1 MRSFYV
7 VCFLLLALFVKA
19 QERPLLKKSNKTFD
33 LKRDRSL
40 QNQSSN
46 VFSQQDSLFGTN
58 SKKTISE
65 TRPITDYL
73 IISQKR
79 DTTFVDTTLTIEK
92 EYKFNFRRKDDF
104 EQLAFANSGQTV
116 NSLSLQD
123 VPKSTIPSL
132 GFKAKNHQFFQ
143 SDEVYYYH
151 VPTPLTEMYYK
162 TTFSQGQS
170 TDVLITA
177 NLSPRLNYA
186 VAYRGHRSLGHYQH
200 TLSGV
205 RQFRFST
212 RYENSNQRYRLRFQM
227 ANQKIEQQENGGLDE
242 ASLIHFNN
250 KTIEFED
257 RARLSVKF
265 QNATNFFTG
274 KRYLL
279 EQDYAV
285 LMTSDSIAVPALR
298 LGHRVQTDSQR
309 HTFEQSTPSAEFG
322 EVNEELS
329 AVKDLIHYTTTR
341 HDLYAVFE
349 QSKWGKAEAYSS
361 AIDYRYSTVHTLD
374 DPDVGE
380 SGFAIGGQL
389 EFTIKDIVLSTKIE
403 QAIESNS
410 IGSFAEAEVSLPE
423 VRGFQVRGGFRWDKY
438 SPRLTLRQYHS
449 GYASFVWVS
458 NMHNTNR
465 ASLFSTLTAPK
476 LGSFTA
482 QFTTIDNYAYFR
494 ESEQGTLYAKPEQ
507 WGDQINVMKFRWDNR
522 LIFGKFYVNT
532 NLQFQQVDSSSAP
545 LNIPDFIGRSSIAYA
560 DYWFDKAAYVHIGAT
575 LKHYSSFYAD
585 SYSPLISDF
594 VLQNRVKIGGT
605 PLLSAFFNAKIQQT
619 RLYLNV
625 DNLNGI
631 FEGNNRLAAPDYPY
645 RDFIVRFG
653 IVWNFFK

>member
-46 VFSQQDSLFGTN
+46 VFSQQDSLFGTI
-58 SKKTISE
+58 SKKTITE

-132 GFKAKNHQFFQ
+132 GFNAKNHQFFQ

-162 TTFSQGQS
+162 TAFSQGQS

-227 ANQKIEQQENGGLDE
+227 ANQKIEQQEN
-242 ASLIHFNN
+242 
-250 KTIEFED
+250 
-257 RARLSVKF
+257 
-265 QNATNFFTG
+265 
-274 KRYLL
+274 
-279 EQDYAV
+279 
-285 LMTSDSIAVPALR
+285 
-298 LGHRVQTDSQR
+298 
-309 HTFEQSTPSAEFG
+309 
-322 EVNEELS
+322 
-329 AVKDLIHYTTTR
+329 
-341 HDLYAVFE
+341 
-349 QSKWGKAEAYSS
+349 
-361 AIDYRYSTVHTLD
+361 
-374 DPDVGE
+374 
-380 SGFAIGGQL
+380 
-389 EFTIKDIVLSTKIE
+389 
-403 QAIESNS
+403 
-410 IGSFAEAEVSLPE
+410 
-423 VRGFQVRGGFRWDKY
+423 
-438 SPRLTLRQYHS
+438 
-449 GYASFVWVS
+449 
-458 NMHNTNR
+458 
-465 ASLFSTLTAPK
+465 
-476 LGSFTA
+476 
-482 QFTTIDNYAYFR
+482 
-494 ESEQGTLYAKPEQ
+494 
-507 WGDQINVMKFRWDNR
+507 
-522 LIFGKFYVNT
+522 
-532 NLQFQQVDSSSAP
+532 
-545 LNIPDFIGRSSIAYA
+545 
-560 DYWFDKAAYVHIGAT
+560 
-575 LKHYSSFYAD
+575 
-585 SYSPLISDF
+585 
-594 VLQNRVKIGGT
+594 
-605 PLLSAFFNAKIQQT
+605 
-619 RLYLNV
+619 
-625 DNLNGI
+625 
-631 FEGNNRLAAPDYPY
+631 
-645 RDFIVRFG
+645 
-653 IVWNFFK
+653 